1 MTEKEIPGL
10 AFQHVF
16 RMDAD
21 PNECFLVIGFTTKEA
36 YHANAVSPEQEVRT
50 AKSTE
55 LIDGPSEWHDGEIIS
70 ERTCKK
76 RSPALAS
83 SNFPTSYP
91 GAKPKVLFSAE
102 NLPCLPAGIFR
113 APSP

>member
-1 MTEKEIPGL
+1 MTEKEIPGF
-10 AFQHVF
+10 AFQHAF

-36 YHANAVSPEQEVRT
+36 YHANAGSPEQEVRT

-76 RSPALAS
+76 HSPALAS
-83 SNFPTSYP
+83 SNCQQ
-91 GAKPKVLFSAE
+91 AKPKDLFSAE
-102 NLPCLPAGIFR
+102 NLRRGSGE
-113 APSP
+113 PSFVPSSR